1 MNDPK
6 VLTTIILFVIVFL
19 LSFIGWHFFLSI
31 YEVKFELSAA
41 QSDIYSNSEYSIK
54 CVGLNSLGQ
63 EIRFRDLECNFHLN
77 EGEELVQILSTEDSN
92 HFMFEA
98 LKAGSISILANSKY
112 ALNPTKIK
120 YTVIK

>member
-1 MNDPK
+1 MNGSK

-63 EIRFRDLECNFHLN
+63 DIRFRDLECNFQFK
-77 EGEELVQILSTEDSN
+77 EGQELVELLRTEDSN
-92 HFMFEA
+92 HLLFKTI
-98 LKAGSISILANSKY
+98 KAGRISILASSKY
-112 ALNPTKIK
+112 ALNPTKLK